1 MSELA
6 SSPSATAVRVSD
18 AVVREGRVL
27 RLRVARGRHGTLD
40 DEALPVI
47 AEALNSADPGDVGAA
62 LMVSEGASFCTGGD
76 VRAFASAEDR
86 GAYVGALAEAFHEM
100 ITAIATSPVPVV
112 AAVPGWAAGAGMSVV
127 CAVDIAVAGRSTK
140 LRPAYPGIGFSPDGG
155 MSWTLPRLV
164 GAGRARRI
172 LLTDEV
178 LDAESAAALGIVAA
192 VVDDADVLA
201 EAERLAIRLASGPT
215 TALGRIKTLLAGSP
229 EATLSEQLAAE
240 ARAIGASAAG
250 LEGAEGLA
258 AFVEKRAPK
267 FR

>member
-1 MSELA
+1 L
-6 SSPSATAVRVSD
+6 TAAPAAD
-18 AVVREGRVL
+18 AVTLEGRVL
-27 RLRVARGRHGTLD
+27 RLRVARGPHGTLD
-40 DEALPVI
+40 GDALPLI
-47 AEALNSADPGDVGAA
+47 AAALNAADPGGVGAA

-76 VRAFASAEDR
+76 VLAFAGAADR

-100 ITAIATSPVPVV
+100 VTAIATCAVPVV

-127 CAVDIAVAGRSTK
+127 CAVDLAVAGRSTR

-178 LDAESAAALGIVAA
+178 LDADTAAALGIVAA

-201 EAERLAIRLASGPT
+201 EAERLAARLADGPT
-215 TALGRIKTLLAGSP
+215 RALGRIKALLADSLG
-229 EATLSEQLAAE
+229 ATLSEQLVAE
-240 ARAIGASAAG
+240 QRSIAASAAG
-250 LEGAEGLA
+250 PEGAEGLA
-258 AFVEKRAPK
+258 AFLEKRPPR